1 VRGERDDVG
10 VRHRVRVRT
19 TGNEAGDVGDV
30 EHHVRPDFVG
40 DLLERLGLDASRIA
54 RGARHDHAR
63 AVLVGEP
70 AHFVKIDAL
79 VVDAHLV

>member
-1 VRGERDDVG
+1 MRST
-10 VRHRVRVRT
+10 RH
-19 TGNEAGDVGDV
+19 EAGEVRDV

-63 AVLVGEP
+63 AVLVREATNFIKVDALIVD
-70 AHFVKIDAL
+70 AHFVRTEVVEDAAC
-79 VVDAHLV
+79 VHR